1 MKQPGK
7 AIGSGI
13 AGATIITLIHE
24 ALRQFVPQAPRME
37 RIGMQAVEKILNK
50 TGQPTP
56 QNENILYGQ
65 ALVGDLISNSAFYG
79 LTAIGKKPWLMGLL
93 TGLGAGIAAVT
104 LPKPLGL
111 DGEDANRTTATTI
124 MTIGLYTLGGVVAAG
139 VASLLN
145 EDSPEESPKLKA
157 NGVTDIRSNRSWNLK
172 D

>member
-56 QNENILYGQ
+56 KNDNILYGQ
-65 ALVGDLISNSAFYG
+65 ALIGDLISNSAFYG
-79 LTAIGKKPWLMGLL
+79 LTAIGKKPWLVGLL
-93 TGLGAGIAAVT
+93 AGLGAGIAAVT

-111 DGEDANRTTATTI
+111 DGENANKTPATTA
-124 MTIGLYTLGGVVAAG
+124 MTIGLYTLGGIVAAG

-145 EDSPEESPKLKA
+145 EDQEQELPKSKG
-157 NGVTDIRSNRSWNLK
+157 NGITNIGSNRSWNLK